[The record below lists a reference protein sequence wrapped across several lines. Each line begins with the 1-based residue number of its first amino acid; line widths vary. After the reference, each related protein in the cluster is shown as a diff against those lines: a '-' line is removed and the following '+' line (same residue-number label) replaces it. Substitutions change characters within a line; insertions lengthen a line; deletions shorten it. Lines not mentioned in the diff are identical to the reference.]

1 MGLRLPELVGVRRIP
16 LGLHGILFLLDL
28 RNGIVKRDRK
38 RIMRT
43 AVVVENIVAIVV
55 VAAVAVVDDEY
66 LVAMI
71 HRSNVFVY
79 FRIVKMIEY
88 SGFQVDFR
96 PSVYFINSAREYK
109 TGP

>member
-43 AVVVENIVAIVV
+43 VVVENIVAIVV

-66 LVAMI
+66 LVAML

-96 PSVYFINSAREYK
+96 PSVYFIKSAREDK